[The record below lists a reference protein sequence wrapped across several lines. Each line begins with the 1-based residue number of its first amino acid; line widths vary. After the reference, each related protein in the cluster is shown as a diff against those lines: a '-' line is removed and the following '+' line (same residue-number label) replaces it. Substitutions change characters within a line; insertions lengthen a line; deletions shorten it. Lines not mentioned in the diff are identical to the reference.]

1 MRCCDKAVENKGPF
15 RRLKT
20 LFTKYFAAPSE
31 WRQYL
36 RDVMV
41 GLSIT
46 LGAANGL
53 IGS

>member
-1 MRCCDKAVENKGPF
+1 MRCCDKAVENIQTF
-15 RRLKT
+15 EDIV
-20 LFTKYFAAPSE
+20 TKYFAAPSE